1 MNINIKHIG
10 FLSVAILLV
19 SFALVGVSVN
29 FVNGDKASNRVLNI
43 AGKQRMLSQRIFK
56 DIYKLNVFADR
67 QLETIADINVAY
79 KEFIEVHKGLRYGD
93 AARGLPMAESSAVLD
108 QHEKISEMLT
118 PIQDKVGALLNA
130 DVIENYDELRDAAA
144 TAEDTLLFELNRL
157 VEIFES
163 EANTASN
170 KLTQVYLAAGT
181 FYFAVLILCFI
192 CGYVLIKRIK
202 AGVEQMKDQSA
213 SLEDAS
219 ESLSISSE
227 DLSASSVEQESAV
240 TETLAALV
248 QINAVVTKN
257 CESVQ
262 ECFENIGNVK
272 KLSSEGSQAIA
283 DLAGSLN
290 SVNASVDELEE
301 FNNILRDIEVKTQ
314 VIDDIVLKT
323 QLLSVNASIEAE
335 RAGELGVGFSVVAEE
350 VGKLAITSGNEA
362 KEIKNLIN
370 GSFSRVKILVDSSRK
385 TTADGLKSCELSKEL
400 YHSIESEFHSVSE
413 QMREVSEA
421 SIQQEAGIKQVN
433 SSMNSIKEAIHINS
447 KSAASYKEMAS
458 GFTSDAKAL
467 GRLGRQFSGLMGVSA
482 SQIHSL
488 SESSEKIAVRA
499 ATGSSVESLIAKA
512 NTLKNATNDPHM
524 ITADDESF
532 KRKNVG

>member
-10 FLSVAILLV
+10 FLSLAILLV

-29 FVNGDKASNRVLNI
+29 FVNGDKASNRVLNV

-56 DIYKLNVFADR
+56 DIYKLDVYPDR
-67 QLETIADINVAY
+67 QLDTIADIKVAY
-79 KEFIEVHKGLRYGD
+79 KEFIEVHKGLRQGD
-93 AARGLPMAESSAVLD
+93 IARGLPVADSSAVLE
-108 QHEKISEMLT
+108 QHDKISEMLI
-118 PIQDKVGALLNA
+118 PLQEKVDTLLSE
-130 DVIENYDELRDAAA
+130 DRIENLENLRDAAA
-144 TAEDTLLFELNRL
+144 SAEDTLLFELNQL
-157 VEIFES
+157 VEVFES
-163 EANTASN
+163 EANNASA
-170 KLTQVYLAAGT
+170 KLTQVYLAAGA

-192 CGYVLIKRIK
+192 SGYILIKRIK
-202 AGVEQMKDQSA
+202 GGVVQMKEQSA

-240 TETLAALV
+240 TQTLAALV

-262 ECFENIGNVK
+262 ECFDNVGNVK

-370 GSFSRVKILVDSSRK
+370 GSFSRVKVLVESSRK
-385 TTADGLKSCELSKEL
+385 TTADGLKSCELSKDL
-400 YHSIESEFHSVSE
+400 YHSIESEFHSVNE

-433 SSMNSIKEAIHINS
+433 SSMNAIKEAIHINS

-467 GRLGRQFSGLMGVSA
+467 GMLAKHFSGLMGVSA
-482 SQIHSL
+482 SQIHGL
-488 SESSEKIAVRA
+488 NTSSAKMDVK
-499 ATGSSVESLIAKA
+499 SVAGTSVDSLIAKA
-512 NTLKNATNDPHM
+512 NTLKNATNDPYM
-524 ITADDESF
+524 VTANDASF
-532 KRKNVG
+532 KRKNVI